1 MKREKELV
9 AEVETEKTPDETV
22 ENLKKVAHGFKKYFN
37 EQYKEAVSYVPDTDT
52 IASVTV
58 SKWLNLPKAIQDVT
72 ELPGL
77 PFGNVTCIYGKPDT
91 GKTTFVQTAIAACQK
106 QGVLPILI
114 LTEHKFDFNRL
125 SKFMGADPEAM
136 LVFHPNNLEQGYAY
150 VEKILK
156 DVKAGHMVIEDD
168 AGNDVKVDLKDQ
180 DVFIF
185 WDSIGNT
192 LSESELEY
200 EVEDWDKSMGKS
212 AKAIKTLT
220 KRVNQLLSKVRS
232 QVGICFLNQ
241 SYQSMPQMGPS
252 IETPFGGEGVPYS
265 SALVLRFRRVGDLR
279 MTVKGKDIIVGLET
293 KIEVKKNHIT
303 HKRPIGSLLTVA
315 TGMIENTDA
324 AYDAYKKKIK

>member
-1 MKREKELV
+1 MKPVK
-9 AEVETEKTPDETV
+9 VESEQEDKSTKQ
-22 ENLKKVAHGFKKYFN
+22 LKQIAHSFKKYFN
-37 EQYKEAVSYVPDTDT
+37 NQYKEAVSYVPDTDT

-58 SKWLNLPKAIQDVT
+58 SKWLDLPEAIKDVT

-77 PFGNVTCIYGKPDT
+77 PFGNITCIYGKPDT

-114 LTEHKFDFNRL
+114 LTEHKFDFTRL

-156 DVKAGHMVIEDD
+156 DVKTGHMVIEDD
-168 AGNDVKVDLKDQ
+168 KGNDVKLDLKNQ
-180 DVFIF
+180 NVFIF

-192 LSESELEY
+192 LSETELEY
-200 EVEDWDKSMGKS
+200 EVEEWDKSMGKS

-232 QVGICFLNQ
+232 QVGVCLLNQ

-252 IETPFGGEGVPYS
+252 IETPYGGEGVPYS
-265 SALVLRFRRVGDLR
+265 SALVLRFRRVGDLK
-279 MTVKGKDIIVGLET
+279 MTIKGKDVIIGLET

-303 HKRPIGSLLTVA
+303 HKRPIGHVLTTAV
-315 TGMIENTDA
+315 GFLENTDEA
-324 AYDAYKKKIK
+324 FNDYKKKIK